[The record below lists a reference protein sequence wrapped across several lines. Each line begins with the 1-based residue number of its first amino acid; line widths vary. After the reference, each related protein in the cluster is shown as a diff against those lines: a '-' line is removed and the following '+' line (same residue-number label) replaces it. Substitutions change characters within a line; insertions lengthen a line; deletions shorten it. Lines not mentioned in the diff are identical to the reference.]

1 MKVNQILCGHSLE
14 ILKTFSDE
22 CIDMVITSPPYWALR
37 DYGVSGQLG
46 LEPTFQEYLANLKA
60 IFREVKRILKQ
71 QGTCWVVLGDTYFE
85 KSLVQIP
92 SRFALM
98 MTDELSFILRN
109 EIIWHKPNAMP
120 SSVNDRFTIDY
131 EKLYFF
137 VKSKKYYFQ
146 QQKEPMKTKDTNP
159 PNGSIAAFGS
169 LQLGRHKKRNK
180 QDQVG
185 RNDYTG
191 FNARYTT
198 PKELMRIKR
207 CAWSVSTK
215 NFKDA
220 HYAVFPEGLIET
232 PILAGCPEGGVVLDP
247 FIGSGT
253 TALVA
258 KRLNRNYIGIDI
270 NPEYC
275 KMAQERLQ
283 GLTYKDKQLI
293 QQGQLTLELKI

>member
-14 ILKTFSDE
+14 ILKTFPNE
-22 CIDMVITSPPYWALR
+22 CIDMVITSPPYWTLR

-92 SRFALM
+92 TRFALM
-98 MTDELSFILRN
+98 MLDELDFILRN

-120 SSVNDRFTIDY
+120 SSVSDRFTIDF

-159 PNGSIAAFGS
+159 PNDSIATFGD
-169 LQLGRHKKRNK
+169 LQLGRRKRNNK

-191 FNARYTT
+191 FNARYRP
-198 PKELMRIKR
+198 PKDLMRNKR
-207 CAWSVSTK
+207 CVWSVSTK
-215 NFKDA
+215 NYKGA
-220 HYAVFPEGLIET
+220 HYAVYPEELIEI
-232 PILAGCPEGGVVLDP
+232 PILAGCPKGGVVLDP
-247 FIGSGT
+247 FLGSGT

-258 KRLNRNYIGIDI
+258 KRLNRNYIGVDI

-275 KMAQERLQ
+275 KMAQDRLQ
-283 GLTYKDKQLI
+283 GF
-293 QQGQLTLELKI
+293 

>member
-14 ILKTFSDE
+14 ILKTFPNE

-92 SRFALM
+92 TRFALM
-98 MTDELSFILRN
+98 LTDELDFILRN

-120 SSVNDRFTIDY
+120 SSVRDRFTIDY

-159 PNGSIAAFGS
+159 PNSSIATFGD
-169 LQLGRHKKRNK
+169 LQLGRRKRNYK

-191 FNARYTT
+191 FNARYRP
-198 PKELMRIKR
+198 PKDLMRNKR
-207 CAWSVSTK
+207 CVWSVSTK
-215 NFKDA
+215 NYKGA
-220 HYAVFPEGLIET
+220 HYAVYPEELIEI
-232 PILAGCPEGGVVLDP
+232 PILAGCPKGGVVLDP
-247 FIGSGT
+247 FLGSGT

-258 KRLNRNYIGIDI
+258 KRLNRNYIGVDI

-275 KMAQERLQ
+275 KMAQERIQ
-283 GLTYKDKQLI
+283 GS
-293 QQGQLTLELKI
+293 

>member
-14 ILKTFSDE
+14 ILKTFPNE
-22 CIDMVITSPPYWALR
+22 CIDMVITSPPYWTLR
-37 DYGVSGQLG
+37 DYGMSGQLG

-60 IFREVKRILKQ
+60 IFREVKRMLKQ

-92 SRFALM
+92 TRFALM
-98 MTDELSFILRN
+98 LTDELDFILRN

-120 SSVNDRFTIDY
+120 SSVSDRFTIDY

-159 PNGSIAAFGS
+159 PNSSIATFGD
-169 LQLGRHKKRNK
+169 LQLGRRKRNYK

-191 FNARYTT
+191 FNARYRP
-198 PKELMRIKR
+198 PKDLMRNKR
-207 CAWSVSTK
+207 CVWSVSTK
-215 NFKDA
+215 NYKGA
-220 HYAVFPEGLIET
+220 HYAVYPEELIEI
-232 PILAGCPEGGVVLDP
+232 PILAGCPKGGVVLDP
-247 FIGSGT
+247 FLGSGT

-275 KMAQERLQ
+275 KMAQDRLQ
-283 GLTYKDKQLI
+283 GL
-293 QQGQLTLELKI
+293 